1 MKFHIVYDRPGRL
14 RVRCGP
20 GAFTQ
25 EQGYGI
31 AALLLAR
38 PGVTEVTTCPVNGS
52 VLVLY
57 TGAGRA
63 AAVEV
68 LRGLDRRA
76 LPVGEARDGDS
87 LRQVDDLFFHET
99 AKLAARYLLRKLL
112 PWPVRW
118 LLTLRQAAGYWKEGA
133 SSLAAGRLDVAVLD
147 ASSIAAALLQGS
159 WRTAGS
165 IMFLL
170 NFSGLL
176 EDYTRRRTQTAL
188 TQSLAIHVDT
198 VWLVGED
205 GGERPLPMSRLAA
218 GDVIRVRSG
227 SMIPVDGTVTGGDA
241 MVNEASMTGE
251 SLPVHKREGSVVYA
265 GTALEE
271 GSLTVRVTALA
282 GESRIQQI
290 VHLIESSEGLKAGAQ
305 SRAEHLADAI
315 VPFSFLGAVAVG
327 LATRSLT
334 KALSVLMVD
343 YSCAIK
349 LSTPIAVI
357 SAMREAAA
365 HRVMV
370 KGGKFLEAFAEADT
384 VVFDKTGTLTAA
396 CPTVEQVLDL
406 SGRGEDELLRL
417 AACIEEH
424 FPHSMARAVTRAAQA
439 RGLRHEEEHAEV
451 EYVVAHGVATTIHGQ
466 RALIGSHHF
475 IFEDEGTTC
484 SPEQAAAIE
493 AAAQGRSVLYLA
505 IGGSLAGALLVS
517 DPPRPE
523 AARALAG
530 LRRLGIRRLVM
541 LTGDQEAAARAVCR
555 SLGLD
560 AYRAQVLPAD
570 KAAVV
575 EGLRAG
581 GHKVIMVGDGI
592 NDSPALAAADVSVAM
607 KDASDLA
614 REVADIT
621 LLSSDLEELCVL
633 RRLSRGM
640 LDRIG
645 RNYRFILAF
654 NSALL
659 ALGVAGILPPA
670 TTALLH
676 NASTMAISAGSM
688 RPYLPAPG
696 RGGTGA
702 RKEDLS

>member
-1 MKFHIVYDRPGRL
+1 
-14 RVRCGP
+14 
-20 GAFTQ
+20 
-25 EQGYGI
+25 
-31 AALLLAR
+31 
-38 PGVTEVTTCPVNGS
+38 
-52 VLVLY
+52 
-57 TGAGRA
+57 
-63 AAVEV
+63 
-68 LRGLDRRA
+68 
-76 LPVGEARDGDS
+76 
-87 LRQVDDLFFHET
+87 
-99 AKLAARYLLRKLL
+99 
-112 PWPVRW
+112 
-118 LLTLRQAAGYWKEGA
+118 
-133 SSLAAGRLDVAVLD
+133 
-147 ASSIAAALLQGS
+147 
-159 WRTAGS
+159 
-165 IMFLL
+165 MFLL

>member
-1 MKFHIVYDRPGRL
+1 MKFRIVYDKPGRL
-14 RVRCGP
+14 RIRCGP
-20 GAFTQ
+20 DVFSR

-31 AALLLAR
+31 SALLLAC
-38 PGVTEVTTCPVNGS
+38 PGVTEVSACPVNGS
-52 VLVLY
+52 VLVHC
-57 TGAGRA
+57 TGAGRERA
-63 AAVEV
+63 LEV
-68 LRGLDRRA
+68 LKSLDRRA
-76 LPVGEARDGDS
+76 LPVGEAGEGES
-87 LRQVDDLFFHET
+87 LRQVDSQFFSSALRMT
-99 AKLAARYLLRKLL
+99 AGYFLRKLL

-118 LLTLRQAAGYWKEGA
+118 FLIFRRAAGYWREGL
-133 SSLAAGRLDVAVLD
+133 SSLAAGRLDVSILD

-159 WRTAGS
+159 WKTAGS

-170 NFSGLL
+170 RFSSLL

-188 TQSLAIHVDT
+188 TQSLTIHVDT
-198 VWLVGED
+198 VWLVKED
-205 GGERPLPMSRLAA
+205 GSEVPLPMSQLTA
-218 GDVIRVRSG
+218 GDAVRLRSG
-227 SMIPVDGTVTGGDA
+227 SLIPIDGTVLDGDA

-251 SLPVHKREGSVVYA
+251 SLPVHKREGGVVYA

-271 GSLTVRVTALA
+271 GSLVVRVTALA

-290 VHLIESSEGLKAGAQ
+290 VDLIESSEALKAGAQ

-315 VPFSFLGAVAVG
+315 VPFSFLGAAAVG
-327 LATRSLT
+327 IFTRNVV

-349 LSTPIAVI
+349 LSTPISVI

-365 HRVMV
+365 RRIMV

-384 VVFDKTGTLTAA
+384 IVFDKTGTLTAA
-396 CPTVEQVLDL
+396 CPTVEQVLDFT
-406 SGRGEDELLRL
+406 GRGEVELLRL

-451 EYVVAHGVATTIHGQ
+451 EYVVAHGVATMLHGQ

-475 IFEDEGTTC
+475 IFEDEGVVCT
-484 SPEQAAAIE
+484 PEQASAIE
-493 AAAQGRSVLYLA
+493 AAAQGRSVLYLS
-505 IGGSLAGALLVS
+505 IGGKLAGALLVR
-517 DPPRPE
+517 DPPRPD
-523 AARALAG
+523 AAHAIAA
-530 LRRLGIRRLVM
+530 LRRLGISRVVM
-541 LTGDQEAAARAVCR
+541 LTGDQEAAAKAVCR
-555 SLGLD
+555 ELGID
-560 AYRAQVLPAD
+560 EYQAQVLPAG
-570 KAAVV
+570 KAAIV
-575 EGLRAG
+575 EGLRAD

-607 KDASDLA
+607 RDASDLA

-621 LLSSDLEELCVL
+621 LLSSSLEELSVL

-659 ALGVAGILPPA
+659 ALGVAGLLPPA

-676 NASTMAISAGSM
+676 NVSTMAISAGSM
-688 RPYLPAPG
+688 RPYLPPAK
-696 RGGTGA
+696 A
-702 RKEDLS
+702 VHKEG